1 VSTGGFIYAIGAVGT
16 TYVKIGSARDVEKRR
31 KELQTGQPFLLH
43 ILATIPVETSLRR
56 IETQIHRFLAEQRQQ
71 GEWFDLPMD
80 TERLVALVA
89 RAVQWL
95 DEQDAMKTF
104 GQRLKS
110 IREQRGWS
118 QSELAERAGVP
129 YETIYRVERGT
140 HQEPRVS
147 IAAKLARTL
156 GVSLDVLAGLY
167 EDERQPAAV
176 A

>member
-1 VSTGGFIYAIGAVGT
+1 
-16 TYVKIGSARDVEKRR
+16 
-31 KELQTGQPFLLH
+31 
-43 ILATIPVETSLRR
+43 
-56 IETQIHRFLAEQRQQ
+56 
-71 GEWFDLPMD
+71 
-80 TERLVALVA
+80 
-89 RAVQWL
+89 
-95 DEQDAMKTF
+95 MKTF

-118 QSELAERAGVP
+118 QSALAERSGVP

-167 EDERQPAAV
+167 EEEDRTVKPARRGRHKAAQSELFPAAV

>member
-1 VSTGGFIYAIGAVGT
+1 
-16 TYVKIGSARDVEKRR
+16 
-31 KELQTGQPFLLH
+31 
-43 ILATIPVETSLRR
+43 
-56 IETQIHRFLAEQRQQ
+56 
-71 GEWFDLPMD
+71 
-80 TERLVALVA
+80 
-89 RAVQWL
+89 
-95 DEQDAMKTF
+95 MKTF

-110 IREQRGWS
+110 IREKRGWS
-118 QSELAERAGVP
+118 QSELAERSGVP